1 MTSSA
6 TTLFLVR
13 HGQTLWNVERRLQG
27 HMNSNLTETGRRQ
40 ALLAGETLKGV
51 PISAAFTSP
60 SGRAVET
67 AKGIL
72 GAREIPLTFVEGL
85 REINL
90 GPMEGLPITEAMERH
105 PKACRDFWEAPHHF
119 DLPGAERFSQV
130 QERALA
136 AIEGLVAQHPGETLL
151 LVSHAIAIKTVL
163 AACLDKELSQMN
175 ELRLPE
181 NGRVLTL
188 KAEGGRLT
196 LLDPEACLSRDEQEP
211 SVTF

>member
-1 MTSSA
+1 MTHSP

-13 HGQTLWNVERRLQG
+13 HGQTHWNVERRLQG

-72 GAREIPLTFVEGL
+72 GDRKIPLTPVEGL
-85 REINL
+85 REIHL
-90 GPMEGLPITEAMERH
+90 GPMEGLPIEEAMKRH

-119 DLPGAERFSQV
+119 ELPGAERFSQV

-136 AIEGLVAQHPGETLL
+136 AIEGLVSQHPGETLL

-163 AACLDKELSQMN
+163 AACLGIKISEMN

-181 NGRVLTL
+181 NGRILTL
-188 KAEGGRLT
+188 KAIGGRLT
-196 LLDPEACLSRDEQEP
+196 LLDPEACLNKTDQEP
-211 SVTF
+211 SVTC